1 MPIVGNLIKRGLTLG
16 AKIEQRQGSP
26 QPIQYQRKTL
36 KRLIKKSVPTAFGQ
50 YYNFK
55 DILKSD
61 ELINAFQANIPIH
74 DYDKMYDKWWN
85 MTLNGVENV
94 SWKGKIKYFALSS
107 GTSGAPS
114 KHIPVTEDMFKAM
127 RRASLRTFF
136 ALTRF
141 DIAPDFFTRG
151 MMFLGGSSD
160 LQEDGG
166 YYMGDLSGINASK
179 VPMWLRPYYKPGV
192 EISRINDWN
201 QRIEEIAKQAADWD
215 IGAIVGIPAWL
226 QLMMEKIIEYHN
238 LDHIHQIWPN
248 LQVCV
253 HGGVAFEPYKKGFEK
268 ILGRPLIYMDTYLA
282 SEGFLAYQSRPETNS
297 MKLLLNNR
305 IFFEFV
311 PFNKDNFD
319 SNNQIKANP
328 EVLTVEEV
336 EEGIDYALLI
346 STCSGAWRYLIGD
359 TIRFT
364 NKEEMEIVITGRT
377 KHFLSICGEHLSIEN
392 MNTGMRAVEEQLDIN
407 IREFTVAAVEDGNF
421 FAHQWYIGCEPQ
433 ADATVVKKI
442 LDEQLKSINADYS
455 TERSEVL
462 GMEVEILPFQLFYD
476 WQRQRGKM
484 GGQNKFPRVMKP
496 ELFKEWQAF
505 VNSQIPSEKYN

>member
-1 MPIVGNLIKRGLTLG
+1 
-16 AKIEQRQGSP
+16 
-26 QPIQYQRKTL
+26 
-36 KRLIKKSVPTAFGQ
+36 
-50 YYNFK
+50 
-55 DILKSD
+55 
-61 ELINAFQANIPIH
+61 
-74 DYDKMYDKWWN
+74 

-160 LQEDGG
+160 LQQGGG

-179 VPMWLRPYYKPGV
+179 VPMWLRPYYKPGA

-201 QRIEEIAKQAADWD
+201 KRIEEVAKQAADWD

-226 QLMMEKIIEYHN
+226 QLMMEKIIEYHK

-268 ILGRPLIYMDTYLA
+268 ILGKPLIYMDTYLA
-282 SEGFLAYQSRPETNS
+282 SEGFIAYQSRPETNS

-311 PFNKDNFD
+311 PFNEDNFD
-319 SNNQIKANP
+319 SSHRIKENP
-328 EVLTVEEV
+328 EVLTVEEI
-336 EEGIDYALLI
+336 EEGVDYALLI

-359 TIRFT
+359 TVRFT
-364 NKEEMEIVITGRT
+364 NKEETEIVITGRT

-392 MNTGMRAVEEQLDIN
+392 MNAGIRAVEEQLDIN

-421 FAHQWYIGCEPQ
+421 FAHKWYVGCEPQ

-442 LDEQLKSINADYS
+442 LDDQLKSINADYS

-462 GMEVEILPFQLFYD
+462 GMEVETLPIQLFYD

-505 VNSQIPSEKYN
+505 VHSQIPSEKHS

>member
-1 MPIVGNLIKRGLTLG
+1 MPFVGNLIKRGLALG
-16 AKIEQRQGSP
+16 AKLEQRQGSP
-26 QPIQYQRKTL
+26 QPIQYQHKTL
-36 KRLIKKSVPTAFGQ
+36 KGLLKKSATTAFGQ
-50 YYNFK
+50 YYGFK
-55 DILKSD
+55 DILRSD
-61 ELINAFQANIPIH
+61 DFVKAFQMNIPIH
-74 DYDKMYDKWWN
+74 DYNKMYDKWWN
-85 MTLNGVENV
+85 MTLKRVDNV

-141 DIAPDFFTRG
+141 DIAPDFFTKG

-160 LQEDGG
+160 LQQGGG

-179 VPMWLRPYYKPGV
+179 VPMWLRRYYKPGV
-192 EISRINDWN
+192 EISKINDWN
-201 QRIEEIAKQAADWD
+201 KRIEEIAKQAVDWD

-226 QLMMEKIIEYHN
+226 QLMMERIIEYHN

-253 HGGVAFEPYKKGFEK
+253 HGGVAFEPYRKGFEK
-268 ILGRPLIYMDTYLA
+268 ILGKPLMYMDTYLA
-282 SEGFLAYQSRPETNS
+282 SEGFIAYQSRPQSNS
-297 MKLLLNNR
+297 MKLLLDNG

-311 PFNKDNFD
+311 PFDEENFD
-319 SNNQIKANP
+319 SSNQIRANAK
-328 EVLTVEEV
+328 VLTVEEV
-336 EEGIDYALLI
+336 EENIDYALLI
-346 STCSGAWRYLIGD
+346 STCSGTWRYLIGD
-359 TIRFT
+359 TVRFT

-392 MNTGMRAVEEQLDIN
+392 MNAGIRAVEEQLDIN
-407 IREFTVAAVEDGNF
+407 IREFTVAAVENGNF

-433 ADATVVKKI
+433 VDATAVKKI
-442 LDEQLKSINADYS
+442 LDDQLKSINADYS

-462 GMEVEILPFQLFYD
+462 GMEVEILPIHMFYD
-476 WQRQRGKM
+476 WQGQRGKM

-496 ELFKEWQAF
+496 ELLKEWQAF
-505 VNSQIPSEKYN
+505 VHSYIPSEKHR

>member
-1 MPIVGNLIKRGLTLG
+1 
-16 AKIEQRQGSP
+16 
-26 QPIQYQRKTL
+26 
-36 KRLIKKSVPTAFGQ
+36 
-50 YYNFK
+50 
-55 DILKSD
+55 
-61 ELINAFQANIPIH
+61 
-74 DYDKMYDKWWN
+74 
-85 MTLNGVENV
+85 
-94 SWKGKIKYFALSS
+94 
-107 GTSGAPS
+107 
-114 KHIPVTEDMFKAM
+114 
-127 RRASLRTFF
+127 
-136 ALTRF
+136 
-141 DIAPDFFTRG
+141 
-151 MMFLGGSSD
+151 
-160 LQEDGG
+160 
-166 YYMGDLSGINASK
+166 MGDLSGINASK

-476 WQRQRGKM
+476 WQGQRGKM